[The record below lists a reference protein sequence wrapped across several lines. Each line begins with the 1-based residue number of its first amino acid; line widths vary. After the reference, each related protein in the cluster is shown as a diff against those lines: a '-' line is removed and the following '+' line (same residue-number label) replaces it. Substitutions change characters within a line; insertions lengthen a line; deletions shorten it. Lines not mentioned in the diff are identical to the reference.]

1 MPAATPPYWELY
13 DLANDPKEMTNLYP
27 SENSAT
33 MKAKLKAQLTQL
45 KKDIGDTDDVYPTL
59 MAVKAKHWNQ

>member
-1 MPAATPPYWELY
+1 V
-13 DLANDPKEMTNLYP
+13 
-27 SENSAT
+27 
-33 MKAKLKAQLTQL
+33 KAKLKAQLTQL